1 MSSVLGGMMATRVV
15 RGGQT
20 NVISTPGESD
30 DIYGRRERRHHIWGV
45 CAITSSSTTWARV
58 SRSENS

>member
-30 DIYGRRERRHHIWGV
+30 DTYGES
-45 CAITSSSTTWARV
+45 ADITYGGYMRNNQQQHDMGESFPI
-58 SRSENS
+58 